1 MELPSAI
8 VWGGTGVEEYGKVR
22 SRNCEKGLAKMSR
35 LEVEKS
41 VKDGTYTGLACKRGR
56 KDGNRSRGDL

>member
-1 MELPSAI
+1 
-8 VWGGTGVEEYGKVR
+8 
-22 SRNCEKGLAKMSR
+22 MSR